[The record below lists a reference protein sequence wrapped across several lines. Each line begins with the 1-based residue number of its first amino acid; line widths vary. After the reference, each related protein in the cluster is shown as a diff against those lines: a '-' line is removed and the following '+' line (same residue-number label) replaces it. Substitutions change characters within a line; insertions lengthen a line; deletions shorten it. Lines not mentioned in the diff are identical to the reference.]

1 MARRYTRDNRGRF
14 ASAGGGG
21 ATARGGRLRTASGKK
36 RATQTMKAAS
46 GGGDG
51 VIRGRTART
60 VAGQMAMGKL
70 AKRPEQAKPAAKA
83 TGAGRRVG
91 GASSTMKRQS
101 QPSSGGVLRGYQ
113 RDLLVRREDQ
123 GTTDRF
129 RKLKGGGVLK
139 QSTFMSPV
147 GRGGRMAKVTTNQ
160 VFRQRENARKEIDR
174 LTKPARTLKGPR
186 PGYPTRTAIS
196 RRLTKSQGLRMER

>member
-1 MARRYTRDNRGRF
+1 MARKYARDNRGRF
-14 ASAGGGG
+14 ASGGGG
-21 ATARGGRLRTASGKK
+21 ATARGGRLRTASGNK
-36 RATQTMKAAS
+36 RKTETMKAERMGGVVGKPKGAKSGQAAS
-46 GGGDG
+46 PP
-51 VIRGRTART
+51 VPT
-60 VAGQMAMGKL
+60 
-70 AKRPEQAKPAAKA
+70 AKA

-91 GASSTMKRQS
+91 GANSTVKREG

-123 GTTDRF
+123 GSTDRF
-129 RKLKGGGVLK
+129 RKLKGGGALK
-139 QSTFMSPV
+139 QTSFMSPV

-174 LTKPARTLKGPR
+174 LTQPARTLRGPR